1 MILVFYWLFTLNEK
15 EEEKEE
21 NRQRQPKIRLNDARN
36 VIITWIY
43 VVFFTQI
50 GHIIVCIFELVHLF
64 LRLNFVH
71 FKTTNER

>member
-50 GHIIVCIFELVHLF
+50 GQKYPHISGNRTTIV
-64 LRLNFVH
+64 
-71 FKTTNER
+71 

>member
-1 MILVFYWLFTLNEK
+1 VILVFYWLFTLNEK

-50 GHIIVCIFELVHLF
+50 GQKYPHISGNRTTIV
-64 LRLNFVH
+64 
-71 FKTTNER
+71 

>member
-1 MILVFYWLFTLNEK
+1 VILVIYWLFTLSEK
-15 EEEKEE
+15 EEEKEEKEE

-50 GHIIVCIFELVHLF
+50 GQKYPHISGNRTTIV
-64 LRLNFVH
+64 
-71 FKTTNER
+71 